1 MPVCSSC
8 GAVFRG
14 VSRVRDAANAS
25 CARRAWIGPRSFV
38 GGSTLSHGTSH
49 SPRRLARP
57 SCSWWSRGREWRF
70 GTETAELGS
79 LHGPATGRAS
89 AQLVQALAAHPRA
102 RPARLSKGTTHG
114 ASGGQPGDLQRRYGP
129 RSRCWVWIL
138 RTGLR
143 QGRATESGSPERLQ
157 GAPSEVAK
165 TKQLLA
171 RAPDQILDEVDA
183 SLGQSALCSFGKP
196 EVLDVHVQS
205 SRSLTETAELT
216 VKKKKRTAANSRPRG
231 REHAASCR

>member
-143 QGRATESGSPERLQ
+143 QGRATESGSPERPVP
-157 GAPSEVAK
+157 PSRRAVRSCEDQA
-165 TKQLLA
+165 TA
-171 RAPDQILDEVDA
+171 RP
-183 SLGQSALCSFGKP
+183 SAGS
-196 EVLDVHVQS
+196 D
-205 SRSLTETAELT
+205 
-216 VKKKKRTAANSRPRG
+216 PRRG
-231 REHAASCR
+231 GCQPWSERALFVRKARGS